1 MRRKIKGNA
10 KGKLMGTFILSAV
23 LGLSWMSRFD
33 GFGSYVPVG
42 QAKSV
47 DVRERRLMPVGV
59 AVGIHIQTKGLLV
72 LGTAEVT
79 DGGGNVVSPSE
90 NAVTEGDYIISVNGK
105 AVNTAAQMTEAIR
118 LKKDEALELVVL
130 RDGEERK
137 TSVKPVKTKD
147 GDYKTG
153 IWVRDDTQGIGTL
166 SFVDENNHFAAL
178 GHGITDVDTGGL
190 VDMSAGGLY
199 PSSVYALVKGKNGNP
214 GEMVGNIIYGKSRQF
229 GVVYKNTDAGI
240 YGRLISE
247 KYAYDEKK
255 ALPAGEKSE
264 LKVGDAV
271 MLCQLHG
278 KTDTYHI
285 KIIGIDYNSR
295 GGNKDFVVQITDERL
310 LQTTGGIIQGMSGS
324 PIIQNGKLVGAV
336 THVFVND
343 PTKGYGIFIEDM
355 LEY

>member
-59 AVGIHIQTKGLLV
+59 AVGIHLHRTKGLLV

-130 RDGEERK
+130 RDGEEKQCKARK
-137 TSVKPVKTKD
+137 
-147 GDYKTG
+147 
-153 IWVRDDTQGIGTL
+153 
-166 SFVDENNHFAAL
+166 N
-178 GHGITDVDTGGL
+178 
-190 VDMSAGGLY
+190 
-199 PSSVYALVKGKNGNP
+199 KGW
-214 GEMVGNIIYGKSRQF
+214 
-229 GVVYKNTDAGI
+229 
-240 YGRLISE
+240 RL
-247 KYAYDEKK
+247 
-255 ALPAGEKSE
+255 
-264 LKVGDAV
+264 
-271 MLCQLHG
+271 
-278 KTDTYHI
+278 
-285 KIIGIDYNSR
+285 
-295 GGNKDFVVQITDERL
+295 
-310 LQTTGGIIQGMSGS
+310 
-324 PIIQNGKLVGAV
+324 
-336 THVFVND
+336 
-343 PTKGYGIFIEDM
+343 
-355 LEY
+355 